1 MAVLLLFGYNRLL
14 FFCYVVTLFILWG
27 TTSVNC
33 YLLNAYEQAIGQWD
47 LTLIRKEKKELMDSI
62 LFPPF
67 ITNNTTET
75 RNVRTKDKKK
85 LDCKLCLD
93 KDGSFT
99 LSLKNN
105 NNNDENSSSLNRES
119 TTMNMPLQG
128 KWKLQ
133 PNPYCVTDRQ
143 YDELCLISNP
153 RVKRAVRR
161 TTQTTAIIEMRC
173 KLWGRYGS
181 RSIRTFM
188 KHGHGRRKGRITH
201 GTILLIRSNNY
212 NNKNNDDDEDE
223 QFFLK
228 GTKQYIPKWRRRII
242 CGKFCGQ
249 ANTATPH
256 PSIQDN
262 NNNNDENVNDDD
274 DDDDYDDLFENE
286 DPNDY

>member
-1 MAVLLLFGYNRLL
+1 MAVLLLFGHNRFL
-14 FFCYVVTLFILWG
+14 FVCCVVSLFLLWG
-27 TTSVNC
+27 QSVNC

-67 ITNNTTET
+67 ITNNTTS
-75 RNVRTKDKKK
+75 NVRTKDKKK
-85 LDCKLCLD
+85 LDCQLCLE

-105 NNNDENSSSLNRES
+105 ENSSSSMN
-119 TTMNMPLQG
+119 NMPLQG

-161 TTQTTAIIEMRC
+161 TSVSQTTAVIEMRC